1 MNDTQPR
8 EVEHHRR
15 GTASIDGNLQ
25 AVCVDYLQMKNFD
38 LRSTTHDSGITKFP
52 HSEKFCS

>member
-1 MNDTQPR
+1 MTFLSKKKERRRMNDTQPR

-25 AVCVDYLQMKNFD
+25 AVCVGLFADEEF
-38 LRSTTHDSGITKFP
+38 
-52 HSEKFCS
+52 